1 MIKVSDGGTLYLEP
15 PYNAVERAHIE
26 AHLYGPPIAIYRS
39 AAPAE
44 PAAPPP
50 EPPKP
55 VPNLSRRRL
64 AEMRRAAKELTSRLG
79 LDPILGSLFR
89 RGRPLTAKA
98 YLDSQGVPEEQLG
111 FDEQRTLNLL
121 RELEGPAR
129 ERHRRDR

>member
-44 PAAPPP
+44 PSAPPP

-55 VPNLSRRRL
+55 NLSRRRL
-64 AEMRRAAKELTSRLG
+64 AAMRRAAKELTGRLPI
-79 LDPILGSLFR
+79 DPSLAYLLKHNR
-89 RGRPLTAKA
+89 LNAKA
-98 YLDSQGVPEEQLG
+98 YLGIQGVPEEQLG

-129 ERHRRDR
+129 IRVA